1 MPPSSVDINDLLA
14 QMFRKCENFKS
25 FSSFASEILLD
36 FTISNVA
43 KLEELSGLVVFMLFK
58 KFQEKQNSNL
68 KLD

>member
-1 MPPSSVDINDLLA
+1 
-14 QMFRKCENFKS
+14 MFRKCENFKS
-25 FSSFASEILLD
+25 FSSFASEILPD

-43 KLEELSGLVVFMLFK
+43 KSEELSGLVVFMLFK